1 MYPILIY
8 IEMYIPLEQLKY
20 TFIPIIV
27 QLNKTVILPI
37 VFSHVNR
44 VVILLFHEQLS
55 DTINIFTRV
64 LVIRKFQIWWLVNR
78 IPSLYVPCII
88 ETCIVVTDSGA
99 CCVFPFEWKG
109 ETYTSCIPDEAC
121 LPEKK
126 SWCGTTSHVNDVD
139 SRWGYCEL

>member
-44 VVILLFHEQLS
+44 VVILLFHQQLS

-64 LVIRKFQIWWLVNR
+64 LVIRKFQI
-78 IPSLYVPCII
+78 
-88 ETCIVVTDSGA
+88 
-99 CCVFPFEWKG
+99 
-109 ETYTSCIPDEAC
+109 
-121 LPEKK
+121 
-126 SWCGTTSHVNDVD
+126 
-139 SRWGYCEL
+139 